1 MNLENSIISRY
12 GNQYWVFMLVLVFL
26 TLFMMFCNGLS
37 ASYSGFDFFFHYRRL
52 DVLIDALKHGDYI
65 SYIDYSNVDGYGYLV
80 KPFYPDLILLPFAF
94 IGLFTST
101 YFAYDTMIF
110 VMTVLCGMFM
120 YHTIKV
126 IFNSRY
132 AAFLGAILY
141 TFAVYRLYD
150 IYHRGALAEALSFS
164 FLPIVFLGLY
174 YVIKGDYRKWYILA
188 IGYTSLI
195 YSHVI
200 ASVLMF
206 VTLLILLAIN
216 YKSFISE
223 PKRIT
228 YLFLAGVVTLL
239 LTSYYILPLVEQISH
254 NSFYLDSRNPG
265 GGAGYGK
272 VGFDLILWGLVSGI
286 AYPDTHMWTGVG
298 IVLVLVLLVRFFVKK
313 EQSGLLRMV
322 DIGVI
327 IGICFILITSR
338 IFPWGR
344 FPFNLLSFIQYPWR
358 LYEFVSFFFA
368 IAGAYYLSVLFVK
381 EKQRF
386 LVSAI
391 LVLVIMGTTYI
402 HSENFKELYPQKTT
416 LTDTGESPE
425 KPTMYNRYHT
435 IGGEYFPSKYPMME
449 YAYTRGE
456 VVTFLNEDT
465 KISDID
471 RGYNQTSFDVSI
483 NKPDTL
489 VLPLLFYKGYNVT
502 LRGIDIPIHESNDGL
517 IEIYVVESGNINAIY
532 KSTTIQDVSFY
543 VSLSGAIL
551 LIIFVILNRNRK
563 YGFYRQNNK

>member
-1 MNLENSIISRY
+1 MDSNNNIISKF
-12 GNQYWVFMLVLVFL
+12 GNQYWVFILVLVFL

-37 ASYSGFDFFFHYRRL
+37 ATYSGFDFFFHYRRL
-52 DVLIDALKHGDYI
+52 DVLIDALRHGDYI
-65 SYIDYSNVDGYGYLV
+65 SYIDYSNVEGYGYLV

-141 TFAVYRLYD
+141 TFSVYRLYD
-150 IYHRGALAEALSFS
+150 IYHRGALAEALSFT

-188 IGYTSLI
+188 IGYTLLI

-206 VTLLILLAIN
+206 VTLLILLVVN
-216 YKSFISE
+216 YKSLVKE
-223 PKRIT
+223 PKRIA
-228 YLFLAGVVTLL
+228 YLFLAGGVTLL
-239 LTSYYILPLVEQISH
+239 LTSYYILPLVEQISQ
-254 NSFYLDSRNPG
+254 NSFYLDSRTPG
-265 GGAGYGK
+265 GAAGYGK

-286 AYPDTHMWTGVG
+286 AYPEGYLWTGVG
-298 IVLVLVLLVRFFVKK
+298 IVLVLVLLARFFIKK
-313 EQSGLLRMV
+313 GQSELLRKV
-322 DIGVI
+322 DIAVI
-327 IGICFILITSR
+327 IGICFIIATSR

-344 FPFNLLSFIQYPWR
+344 FPFNILSFIQYPWR

-368 IAGAYYLSVLFVK
+368 VAGAYYLSLLFVK

-386 LVSAI
+386 LVSVI

-402 HSENFKELYPQKTT
+402 HSENFKELYPQKIG
-416 LTDTGESPE
+416 LTDGGGSPE
-425 KPTMYNRYHT
+425 KPTVYNRYHT
-435 IGGEYFPSKYPMME
+435 IGGEYFPSNLPMME
-449 YAYTRGE
+449 YPHQRGE
-456 VVTFLNEDT
+456 VVDARNSDT
-465 KISDID
+465 KISDIK
-471 RGYNQTSFDVSI
+471 RGYNQTKFAVSV
-483 NKPDTL
+483 NKSDTL
-489 VLPLLFYKGYNVT
+489 ELPLLYYCGYNVT
-502 LRGIDIPIHESNDGL
+502 LDGENIPIKESSEGLLKIEVAKSGEIIAYYSPTCVQKLSFYISLLGL
-517 IEIYVVESGNINAIY
+517 ISMIVFVLL
-532 KSTTIQDVSFY
+532 KS
-543 VSLSGAIL
+543 
-551 LIIFVILNRNRK
+551 RK
-563 YGFYRQNNK
+563 QG

>member
-1 MNLENSIISRY
+1 
-12 GNQYWVFMLVLVFL
+12 MLVLVFL

-52 DVLIDALKHGDYI
+52 DVLIDALRHGSYI

-80 KPFYPDLILLPFAF
+80 KPFYPDLILLPFAL

-188 IGYTSLI
+188 IGYTLLI

-206 VTLLILLAIN
+206 VTLLILLVVN
-216 YKSFISE
+216 YKSLVKDS
-223 PKRIT
+223 KRIT
-228 YLFLAGVVTLL
+228 YLFWAGGVTLL
-239 LTSYYILPLVEQISH
+239 LTSYYVLPLVEQISS

-286 AYPDTHMWTGVG
+286 TYPDNHMWTGVG
-298 IVLVLVLLVRFFVKK
+298 IVLVLVLFTRFFVKK

-386 LVSAI
+386 LVSVI

-402 HSENFKELYPQKTT
+402 HSENFKVLYPSK
-416 LTDTGESPE
+416 
-425 KPTMYNRYHT
+425 TMYEYENTGNNISEPVLANGYHV
-435 IGGEYFPSKYPMME
+435 IGGEYLPAKLPALEYP
-449 YAYTRGE
+449 YLRGE
-456 VVTFLNEDT
+456 VVECNNVQTI
-465 KISDID
+465 ISNFR
-471 RGYNQTSFDVSI
+471 RGYNFTSFDVSI

-502 LRGIDIPIHESNDGL
+502 LRGIDIPIYENDHGL
-517 IEIYVVESGNINAIY
+517 VEVYVERSGNINATY
-532 KSTTIQDVSFY
+532 KGTTIQKISFY
-543 VSLSGAIL
+543 FSLASAIL
-551 LIIFVILNRNRK
+551 LAIFGVLRGRKNK
-563 YGFYRQNNK
+563 YGLYKKSDEQDSNK